1 MTDGARIFS
10 TLDELIDGWCERRAL
25 NALRLVL
32 PGYHSVNGLT
42 DGWQQLYEALRDV
55 RATCTDEFENEERE
69 KLNQAIVGIES
80 LLDHR

>member
-1 MTDGARIFS
+1 MTDSTRIFI

-42 DGWQQLYEALRDV
+42 DGWQQLYDALRDV
-55 RATCTDEFENEERE
+55 RAMCKDELENKERE
-69 KLNQAIVGIES
+69 KLNQTIVGIES
-80 LLDHR
+80 LLANG